1 MNKVA
6 DFVLAKSKR
15 GNLPAKMLICTCPKC
30 SHKFQVL
37 EARILEGSNVTCG
50 KCSYTVK
57 ILLNK
62 EVKRENND

>member
-6 DFVLAKSKR
+6 DFALAKAKR

-37 EARILEGSNVTCG
+37 EARILKGSNVTCDT
-50 KCSYTVK
+50 CNYTVK

-62 EVKRENND
+62 RVKR